1 MNLFEVYSFYSG
13 CSCCIR
19 VSSDSYSNSEVSKS
33 NRTIQLDFISKFLM
47 ITDNLMHI
55 NLNQTRVKWMI
66 QVKSLRNDSLN
77 LSRVETIRP
86 TGYTSLI
93 QYSIIYWFWVQLQR
107 KVISYQKILLAENT
121 AIMQTNAITFLEV
134 SDFWNFDFG
143 IYLKCSCK
151 DTYKEK
157 CPPNFQNLTFHW
169 ILNMYMYLGSTNL
182 KIFLRTQLLWIYRF
196 IVWILILFH

>member
-93 QYSIIYWFWVQLQR
+93 QYSIIYNLLILSATAKKGYFVSENSFSRKYCYYANKRNYFPGSKRLLKFWFW
-107 KVISYQKILLAENT
+107 
-121 AIMQTNAITFLEV
+121 
-134 SDFWNFDFG
+134 
-143 IYLKCSCK
+143 
-151 DTYKEK
+151 
-157 CPPNFQNLTFHW
+157 H
-169 ILNMYMYLGSTNL
+169 
-182 KIFLRTQLLWIYRF
+182 
-196 IVWILILFH
+196 LFKM